1 MVYSLDA
8 LFGLPRK
15 KSAGE
20 SFRSPLHGDLFFC
33 DQTEVDE
40 FVINA
45 SCGQKDDFK
54 VILFAGMQ
62 ILNCKYVFKAILACM
77 FSCKF

>member
-54 VILFAGMQ
+54 VPYFLE
-62 ILNCKYVFKAILACM
+62 
-77 FSCKF
+77 